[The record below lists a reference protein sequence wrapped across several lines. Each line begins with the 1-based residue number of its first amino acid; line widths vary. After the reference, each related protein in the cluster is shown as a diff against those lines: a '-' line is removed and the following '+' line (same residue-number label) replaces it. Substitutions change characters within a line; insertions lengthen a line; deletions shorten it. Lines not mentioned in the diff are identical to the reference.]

1 MFKNAILTLNA
12 GSSTLKAALYSA
24 DLTPITT
31 ALIDRI
37 GAETTLTLQ
46 GTPLKSAPITA
57 PDHHAALDALLQALR
72 DHFPA
77 AQIGAVGHRVVH
89 GGPDRAAPE
98 RVTPDLLT
106 ELATLNPL
114 APLHQPHNL
123 AGIRAA
129 MAAFPQAAQIAC
141 FDTAFHRTQP
151 WVNDTYALPRE
162 FYDRGIRRYGF
173 HGLSYSFIAQ
183 DLRTRA
189 PDLAA
194 GRVIVLH
201 LGNGASACAM
211 RDARAVSSTM
221 GFSPLDGLPMGTRP
235 GQIDPG
241 VILYLADHDHR
252 SAAEISDLLYRK
264 SGLLALS
271 NLSSDM
277 RQIEAAAT
285 PEAEQAIDYFCARI
299 RREIGALTA
308 SLEGVD
314 GIVFTGGIGENSP
327 RIRAQ
332 VCDGL
337 GWLGVQLDAAANQS
351 AAGAAQISVG
361 KTAVWVV
368 PTDEERIIAQSVA
381 ALTTP

>member
-1 MFKNAILTLNA
+1 MIQNVILTLNA
-12 GSSTLKAALYSA
+12 GSSTLKAALFGL

-37 GAETTLTLQ
+37 GAEAILTVK
-46 GTPLKSAPITA
+46 GTPLKSEPITA
-57 PDHHAALDALLQALR
+57 PDHHAALAALLQALR

-77 AQIGAVGHRVVH
+77 AQITAVGHRVVH
-89 GGPDRAAPE
+89 GGPNRAAPE
-98 RVTPDLLT
+98 HVTPALLA
-106 ELATLNPL
+106 ELDALNPL

-129 MAAFPQAAQIAC
+129 MHAFPQAAQIAC

-151 WVNDTYALPRE
+151 WVNDTYALPRA
-162 FYDRGIRRYGF
+162 FYDRGVRRYGF

-183 DLRTRA
+183 DLRSRA

-211 RDARAVSSTM
+211 RDTRAVSSTM

-241 VILYLADHDHR
+241 VILYLLDHDGR
-252 SAAEISDLLYRK
+252 SPAEISDLLYRK

-277 RQIEAAAT
+277 RQLETAAT
-285 PEAEQAIDYFCARI
+285 PESEQAIEYFCARI

-332 VCDGL
+332 VCEGL
-337 GWLGVQLDAAANQS
+337 GWLGVKLDGRANQS
-351 AAGAAQISVG
+351 AIGATRISTG
-361 KTAVWVV
+361 KTAVWVL
-368 PTDEERIIAQSVA
+368 PTDEESIIAQSVA
-381 ALTTP
+381 AIAP